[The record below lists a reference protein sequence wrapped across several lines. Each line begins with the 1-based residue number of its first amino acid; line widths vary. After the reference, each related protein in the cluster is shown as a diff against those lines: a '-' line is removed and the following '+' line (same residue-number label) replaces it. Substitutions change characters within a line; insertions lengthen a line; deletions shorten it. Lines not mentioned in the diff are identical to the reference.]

1 MFAKNLGFIKA
12 VVVFVSFGIEV
23 AFVGGKE
30 EVITIISV
38 LLIFIRLSLKKIYT
52 SATIEHVY
60 KF

>member
-38 LLIFIRLSLKKIYT
+38 LLIFIRLSLKKKST
-52 SATIEHVY
+52 QAQQ
-60 KF
+60 